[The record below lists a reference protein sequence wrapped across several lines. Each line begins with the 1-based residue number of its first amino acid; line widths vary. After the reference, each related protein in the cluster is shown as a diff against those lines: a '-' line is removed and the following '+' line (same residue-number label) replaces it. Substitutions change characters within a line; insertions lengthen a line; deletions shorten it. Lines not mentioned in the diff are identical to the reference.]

1 MTYRTKTVEQVLAEQ
16 RNWVFHDTDQVSE
29 AHKIDGIPCTRAVA
43 SFATAL
49 RAANK
54 TLKFAP
60 SAGNVHMCHQLYV
73 YSDAH
78 DYVFGEIG
86 YGDYRIR
93 GSGDSKYMVASRK
106 IDHDRVG
113 RGHEQQHMALSIS
126 LAQGVKNACKFLVP
140 HTLEEIAAMSF
151 DPFGK
156 ALRNAR
162 GEVINAARKFVDKCT
177 DWRVIDTE
185 LRHLIRSGAQFITPE
200 FQEAAAEFIRA
211 DAEAAE
217 VKQRKVYGQY
227 VQFREIAGAMR
238 VNILTYN
245 NDWSE
250 SYLMGKA
257 NSNQILASD
266 LPEDLQGKI
275 AMLSMVEKNA
285 HVPGVGMKVSDKAFW
300 LERVASNGTT

>member
-1 MTYRTKTVEQVLAEQ
+1 MTYRAKTVEQVLVAQ
-16 RNWVFHDTDQVSE
+16 RNWQYHAADQVSE
-29 AHKIDGIPCTRAVA
+29 EHEIDGIPCPWALA
-43 SFATAL
+43 SFANAL
-49 RAANK
+49 RAVNK

-60 SAGNVHMCHQLYV
+60 AKGNIYGCHQLYV

-86 YGDYRIR
+86 RGDYRIR
-93 GSGDSKYMVASRK
+93 GTGEPKYMVASRK
-106 IDHDRVG
+106 IDHDKVG
-113 RGHEQQHMALSIS
+113 RGQAQQHMALSIS

-151 DPFGK
+151 DPFGT

-162 GEVINAARKFVDKCT
+162 GEVINAARSFVDKCT

-185 LRHLIRSGAQFITPE
+185 LRHLIRSGAQFITPA

-211 DAEAAE
+211 DAEATEA
-217 VKQRKVYGQY
+217 KQRKVYGQY
-227 VQFREIAGAMR
+227 VQFREVMGVMR

-245 NDWSE
+245 SDWSD
-250 SYLMGKA
+250 SYLMGEA
-257 NSNQILASD
+257 NSNQIVASD

-300 LERVASNGTT
+300 IERVA